1 MNTEQERR
9 QFRKR
14 LVDLSNVEL
23 MRWLFL
29 VNLTVK
35 VETEL
40 LAFHAL
46 FDSEATLEPAPD
58 TSQLAGIQL
67 LIASEMKKRSNASAK
82 AKRKLL
88 PIEGE
93 EHNYANHAQANGN

>member
-46 FDSEATLEPAPD
+46 FDSEAALEPAPD

-67 LIASEMKKRSNASAK
+67 LIASEIKKRSNAGAK
-82 AKRKLL
+82 AKLKLL
-88 PIEGE
+88 QTEGE
-93 EHNYANHAQANGN
+93 EHTHANHAENGSH